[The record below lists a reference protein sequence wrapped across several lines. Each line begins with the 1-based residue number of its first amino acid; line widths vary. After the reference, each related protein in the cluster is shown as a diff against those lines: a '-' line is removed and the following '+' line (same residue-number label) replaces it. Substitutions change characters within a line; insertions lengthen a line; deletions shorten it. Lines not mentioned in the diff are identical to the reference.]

1 MTSLPAAQTPPPL
14 AHTADGCRS
23 CRTLPA
29 GPPAAGTLFLSPP
42 ADEPHA
48 NLLAHLTAV
57 GCRAAEPQA
66 GMIAVPLAGGL
77 LERLAV
83 QVGGLLSETE
93 AQGTR
98 ALVVPADRTPT
109 LADFMNTQPLG
120 TLLAAVRSRWLV
132 DVLRDDRLETHFQP
146 IVSATDPTE
155 AFAYEC
161 LIRGQDGAGG
171 LITPRELFTAA
182 RTADLLFH
190 LDRAARLCAIRS
202 AARER
207 VTARLF
213 LNFMPSSIYTPA
225 FCLKSTF
232 KAVEAAGL
240 EPGRVVFEVVESDEI
255 EDTAHLL
262 NILTV
267 YREAGFG
274 VALDD
279 VGAGYSS
286 LNLLTRLRPDY
297 VKLDMQLTRG
307 VDRDP
312 YKARVVGKLLEM
324 ARDLGVKTVVEGVE
338 TVGEWAWAV
347 AHGADYLQGY
357 LFARPA
363 AVPPLPVTPELLVS
377 A

>member
-1 MTSLPAAQTPPPL
+1 MTSLPEVRTPAPL
-14 AHTADGCRS
+14 AHSADGCRT
-23 CRTLPA
+23 CRVLPA
-29 GPPAAGTLFLSPP
+29 GPPTAGTLFLSPP

-48 NLLAHLTAV
+48 NLLARLAEA
-57 GCRAAEPQA
+57 GCRVTEPQA
-66 GMIAVPLAGGL
+66 GMMAVPLADGL

-93 AQGTR
+93 ARCTR
-98 ALVVPADRTPT
+98 ALVVPPDRQPT

-132 DVLRDDRLETHFQP
+132 EVLRQDRLETHFQP
-146 IVSATDPTE
+146 IVPADDPAE

-161 LIRGQDGAGG
+161 LVRGQDGAGG
-171 LITPRELFTAA
+171 LIAPRELFTAA

-190 LDRAARLCAIRS
+190 LDRAARLCAIRC
-202 AARER
+202 AARQG
-207 VTARLF
+207 VAARLF
-213 LNFMPSSIYTPA
+213 VNFMPSSIYTPS

-232 KAVEAAGL
+232 KAVEQAGL
-240 EPGRVVFEVVESDEI
+240 DPARVVFEVVESEEI
-255 EDTAHLL
+255 ADTAHLL
-262 NILTV
+262 RILEV

-312 YKARVVGKLLEM
+312 YKAQVVGKLLEM
-324 ARDLGVKTVVEGVE
+324 AKDLGVKTVVEGVE
-338 TVGEWAWAV
+338 TVGEWAWAA
-347 AHGADYLQGY
+347 AHGADYMQGY

-363 AVPPLPVTPELLVS
+363 AVPPLPVAPDGV
-377 A
+377 AV